1 MQATNPSFTHGSN
14 LYKREACTLGIQAEV
29 SFLPCVSAEQ
39 KTKLLAE
46 CLCVLY
52 TPENEH
58 FGIVPLEAMAAGRPV
73 LACKSGGPVESI
85 IDRITGFTCDPCPK
99 VCIVYPC
106 RVLFH

>member
-1 MQATNPSFTHGSN
+1 MTRNAGRAQYVSLALE
-14 LYKREACTLGIQAEV
+14 LY
-29 SFLPCVSAEQ
+29 
-39 KTKLLAE
+39 AE

-58 FGIVPLEAMAAGRPV
+58 FGIVPLEAMAAGKPV

-99 VCIVYPC
+99 VCIA
-106 RVLFH
+106 